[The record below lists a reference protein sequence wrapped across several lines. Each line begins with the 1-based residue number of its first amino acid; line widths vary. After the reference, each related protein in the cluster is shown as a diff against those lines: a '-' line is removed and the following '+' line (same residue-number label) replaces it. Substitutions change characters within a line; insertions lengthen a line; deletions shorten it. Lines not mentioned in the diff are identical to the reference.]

1 MPARE
6 VSIDLVVNDEPRGV
20 EVAVGQTLLEVL
32 RDQIGLTGTKECCA
46 VGECGAC
53 TVILDGQAVN
63 ACLVLAVEADG
74 AQVTTIEGLADGDRL
89 SPLQDAFVAHG
100 AVQCGFCTPG
110 MVVSAHALLT
120 TTLRPTMAEIREGL
134 SGNLCRCGCYNQIC
148 EAVADVAAGASSPAA
163 R

>member
-6 VSIDLVVNDEPRGV
+6 VSIDLVVNGEPRGV